1 MKRLAALLALTL
13 SLVAPALVAAAD
25 PVNAAAT
32 IDRATITVGDPAF
45 LTVYADA
52 DAGYQVSDPTI
63 AHTVGDLE
71 VLEVLP
77 SGRSTRAGGIARWTY
92 RYRVTAWVVGDV
104 AVPPIAIS
112 YTGPN
117 GVTGVAMTTPLVLH
131 VATVIQNGE
140 DATDVKPLKPQLE
153 LPDAFA
159 TRLGR
164 IALGVLGAALFTVLA
179 GVIFWLLLR
188 RREKTA
194 AEERLTPVQ
203 RALREL
209 DALAEQRL
217 PEKGKTAE
225 HYELLTASLRR
236 YAVQRFGIEPGRTTR
251 ELRAALERAGVDRS
265 QAVAIYDILREGD
278 EVRFRHAIPYPAHAQ
293 NAVRAALEVVRRAA
307 TAEEYEIAALRPQ

>member
-1 MKRLAALLALTL
+1 VRLVVASAIWMTLA
-13 SLVAPALVAAAD
+13 VASVAAAAD

-32 IDRATITVGDPAF
+32 LDRATITVGDPAF

-52 DAGYQVSDPTI
+52 EPGYQVGDPTI

-77 SGRSTRAGGIARWTY
+77 SGRSTRSGGTLRWTF
-92 RYRVTAWVVGDV
+92 RYRVTAWVVGELS
-104 AVPPIAIS
+104 VPPIEIPYS
-112 YTGPN
+112 GPN
-117 GVTGVAMTTPLVLH
+117 GATGTAVTQPLVLK
-131 VATVIQNGE
+131 VASVIRDGE
-140 DATDVKPLKPQLE
+140 DTSDVKPLKPQLE
-153 LPDAFA
+153 LPEALA
-159 TRLGR
+159 AKLSR
-164 IALGVLGAALFTVLA
+164 IALGLIAVAAFTALA
-179 GVIFWLLLR
+179 GVIFWTLLR
-188 RREKTA
+188 RRERSP

-217 PEKGKTAE
+217 PEKGRTAE
-225 HYELLTASLRR
+225 HYELLTSSLRR
-236 YAVQRFGIEPGRTTR
+236 YAVQRFGVEPGRTSR
-251 ELRAALERAGVDRS
+251 ELRAALERAGVDRT
-265 QAVAIYDILREGD
+265 QAGAIYDILREGD

>member
-1 MKRLAALLALTL
+1 MRRLAVALALVFPL
-13 SLVAPALVAAAD
+13 AVASVAAAAD

-32 IDRATITVGDPAF
+32 LDRATITVGDPAV

-52 DAGYQVSDPTI
+52 EAGYQVGDPTL
-63 AHTVGDLE
+63 AHTVGALE

-77 SGRSTRAGGIARWTY
+77 SGRSSRPGGISRWTF
-92 RYRVTAWVVGDV
+92 RYRVTAWVVGDLS
-104 AVPPIAIS
+104 VPPIEIPYS
-112 YTGPN
+112 GPN
-117 GVTGVAMTTPLVLH
+117 GTSGVAMTTPVSLR
-131 VATVIQNGE
+131 VATVIKDGE
-140 DATDVKPLKPQLE
+140 DTTDVKPLKPQLD
-153 LPDAFA
+153 LPEALA
-159 TRLGR
+159 ARLGR
-164 IALGVLGAALFTVLA
+164 VALFVLGAAAFTALA

-188 RREKTA
+188 RRERTA

-251 ELRAALERAGVDRS
+251 ELRAALERAGVDRT
-265 QAVAIYDILREGD
+265 QAGAIYDILREGD
-278 EVRFRHAIPYPAHAQ
+278 EVRFRHRVPYPAHAQ